1 MNAVPPRS
9 NKILLIR
16 RICVLAAL
24 TVVVLQGSGS
34 GHMLLVE
41 HSRCVAHGALVHGN
55 AGADHADD
63 VHAPVAAESQGA
75 TAWPDAD
82 FDAGHD
88 HCVLA
93 AERRDLVLA
102 FDGPAAEGQLSEVV
116 LADSQPA
123 APRGS
128 APATFRTAPKTS
140 PPV

>member
-9 NKILLIR
+9 NKTLAIR

-41 HSRCVAHGALVHGN
+41 HSRCVAHGALVHGD
-55 AGADHADD
+55 AGADHAGHA
-63 VHAPVAAESQGA
+63 HAPVGAEGQGA
-75 TAWPDAD
+75 TARPDLD

-102 FDGPAAEGQLSEVV
+102 VYGLAADGQLLEVV
-116 LADSQPA
+116 FADSQPA

-128 APATFRTAPKTS
+128 TPATFRTAPKTS